1 MEVIQ
6 DTTTGILVPPGDPIA
21 FGAALSRLAR
31 DPELRAAMGRAGR
44 AHILARFT
52 SQLAARSFENL
63 YAELDARPRADF
75 GWSRLGLNVAPFAR
89 LALDV
94 AGRRLGVPIAD
105 T

>member
-1 MEVIQ
+1 
-6 DTTTGILVPPGDPIA
+6 PAA
-21 FGAALSRLAR
+21 FAAALGRLAR
-31 DPELRAAMGRAGR
+31 DQGLRTVMGRAGS
-44 AHILARFT
+44 AHVLASFT
-52 SQLAARSFENL
+52 AQRAARSFETL